1 MILDHENVK
10 YKYNEKIFGLV
21 VAYIVA
27 LSIVTGLYLSG
38 ANKAIII
45 SAVVAFMFSDPLSHL
60 YAFYISKKMANLDWN
75 AFFLQ
80 IIIHFSIIVF
90 LIFSKTIKGAL
101 TLSYISFLIC
111 SMFVLGYYDFSVYQT
126 SIVMGGL
133 LLVVVFTLIM
143 ERSSNKLLK
152 LFKYL

>member
-1 MILDHENVK
+1 MLLDSENSK

-38 ANKAIII
+38 ASKSIII

-75 AFFLQ
+75 AFILQ
-80 IIIHFSIIVF
+80 ILIHFSIVIF
-90 LIFSKTIKGAL
+90 LIVSKTIKTAII
-101 TLSYISFLIC
+101 LSYLSFLLC
-111 SMFVLGYYDFSVYQT
+111 SGFILTYYKFSLQQNI
-126 SIVMGGL
+126 IVILGL
-133 LLVVVFTLIM
+133 LLVVGFTLFM
-143 ERSSNKLLK
+143 ERGSNKLLK
-152 LFKYL
+152 LLKYI

>member
-90 LIFSKTIKGAL
+90 LIFSKTIKAAL

>member
-1 MILDHENVK
+1 MLLDSENSK

-38 ANKAIII
+38 ASKSIII

-75 AFFLQ
+75 AFILQ
-80 IIIHFSIIVF
+80 ILIHFSIVIF
-90 LIFSKTIKGAL
+90 LIVSKTIKTAII
-101 TLSYISFLIC
+101 LSYLSFLLC
-111 SMFVLGYYDFSVYQT
+111 SGFILTYYKFSLQQNI
-126 SIVMGGL
+126 IVILGL
-133 LLVVVFTLIM
+133 LLVVGFTLFM
-143 ERSSNKLLK
+143 ERCSNKILKLLK
-152 LFKYL
+152 YI